1 MKRKTILV
9 AETNNILAERIGKT
23 LESFED
29 EIIILKQRPEDSKEL
44 ERCIIT
50 YKPDIVLTNE
60 KKKDFPATDV
70 INKIQSDLEIYQP
83 IFIILSAFDDMDIVC
98 RKKEIMTYYIKK
110 PFQDQDIVECIKAIL
125 NNTILENKEVH
136 FIRGVNFS
144 SKNVEYIAHLI
155 EDNEK
160 IYMENPTYKKLGE
173 EMSKINSKIEKKLPT
188 TQKLFKEFASA
199 LYSSYDYEMLFLYQ
213 YLLYNLK
220 K

>member
-9 AETNNILAERIGKT
+9 AETNNILAERISKT

-173 EMSKINSKIEKKLPT
+173 EMSIINSKIEKKLPT